1 MNLNIF
7 NMKLLNAYRI
17 LIVLCF
23 AGLTGCANLHDKA
36 QTSSGGEITSRTV
49 DLTNPPVDV
58 WERIRRGYAIPN
70 LNSPLVDK
78 WTQYYA
84 SHPEAMQRM
93 ADRAGV
99 YLYYIVDEINR
110 RKMPTELALLPF
122 VESAYNPSAY
132 SRARAAGLW
141 QFIPSTGTQFKLKQD
156 WWRDERRNPVA
167 STNAALDYLEYL
179 FELQGSWYLALAS
192 YNWGEGSVSRA
203 VNKNLQAGKP
213 TDYMSL
219 KMPAETENYVPKLQ
233 AIKNIVADPE
243 RYAVILPIVSN
254 EPYFVAIKKNANID
268 TVVAARL
275 AEMPLAE
282 FEALN
287 PSFNQGVILADMQ
300 QEIILPRDKL
310 KIYTDNFMTFEGE
323 LTSWKTYPAK
333 EGQAISSI
341 AKEFNVSEANLR
353 RANGLGTQIR
363 RLPSDLAMII
373 PAPGTIDTQ
382 ATITAPQSVQ
392 AQASMSKKASGK
404 AASHRVKKG
413 DTLSN
418 IAKQYN
424 TTVPT
429 LLAANNLRSPNIK
442 TGQTLRIPN

>member
-1 MNLNIF
+1 
-7 NMKLLNAYRI
+7 MKLINLYRI
-17 LIVLCF
+17 LIVICF
-23 AGLTGCANLHDKA
+23 AGLTGCANLQDNG
-36 QTSSGGEITSRTV
+36 QSSGGEVTSRTV

-78 WTQYYA
+78 WTKYYA

-93 ADRAGV
+93 ADRSGV

-156 WWRDERRNPVA
+156 WWRDERRDPVA

-179 FELQGSWYLALAS
+179 YELQGSWYLALAS
-192 YNWGEGSVSRA
+192 YNWGEGSVARA
-203 VNKNLQAGKP
+203 MNKNLKAGKP
-213 TDYMSL
+213 ADYMSL
-219 KMPAETENYVPKLQ
+219 TMPAETENYVPKLQ

-243 RYAVILPIVSN
+243 RYAVILPIVN
-254 EPYFVAIKKNANID
+254 NAPYFVAIKKTADID

-287 PSFNQGVILADMQ
+287 PSFNQGVILANMQ
-300 QEIILPRDKL
+300 LEIILPRDKVD
-310 KIYTDNFMTFEGE
+310 IYNANFLTFEGE

-341 AKEFNVSEANLR
+341 AKEFNVSEASLR
-353 RANGLGTQIR
+353 RANGLAASIR
-363 RLPSDLAMII
+363 RLPNDQAMII
-373 PAPGTIDTQ
+373 PAPGTTVTQ
-382 ATITAPQSVQ
+382 EIITAPKSVQ
-392 AQASMSKKASGK
+392 ASSTKVKKGSAK
-404 AASHRVKKG
+404 TASHRVKKG
-413 DTLSN
+413 ETLSN
-418 IAKQYN
+418 IAQQYN
-424 TTVPT
+424 TTVAT
-429 LLAANNLRSPNIK
+429 LVAANNLRSPVIK

>member
-1 MNLNIF
+1 MAFINL
-7 NMKLLNAYRI
+7 YRV
-17 LIVLCF
+17 LIVICF
-23 AGLTGCANLHDKA
+23 AALTGCANLHDSA
-36 QTSSGGEITSRTV
+36 QSSSGGEMTSRTV

-110 RKMPTELALLPF
+110 RNMPTELALLPF

-141 QFIPSTGTQFKLKQD
+141 QFIPSTGTHFKLKQD
-156 WWRDERRNPVA
+156 WWRDERRDPVA

-179 FELQGSWYLALAS
+179 YELQGSWYLALAS
-192 YNWGEGSVSRA
+192 YNWGEGAVARA
-203 VNKNLQAGKP
+203 MNKNLKAGKP
-213 TDYMSL
+213 TNYMSL

-254 EPYFVAIKKNANID
+254 EPYFVAVKKNANID
-268 TVVAARL
+268 TIVAARL
-275 AEMPLAE
+275 AEIPLAE

-287 PSFNQGVILADMQ
+287 PSFNQGVILANMQ
-300 QEIILPRDKL
+300 LEIILPRDKVE
-310 KIYTDNFMTFEGE
+310 IYNANFLAFEGE

-333 EGQAISSI
+333 EGQTISSI
-341 AKEFNVSEANLR
+341 AKEFDVSEASLR
-353 RANGLGTQIR
+353 RANGLSNKIR
-363 RLPSDLAMII
+363 RLPYDQAMII
-373 PAPGTIDTQ
+373 PAPGTIVSK
-382 ATITAPQSVQ
+382 APITAPKSAQK
-392 AQASMSKKASGK
+392 QASKRQKGSGK
-404 AASHRVKKG
+404 TVSHRVRKG
-413 DTLSN
+413 DTLSQ
-418 IAKQYN
+418 IARQYN

-429 LLAANNLRSPNIK
+429 LLAANNLRSANIK
-442 TGQTLRIPN
+442 AGQTLRIPK

>member
-1 MNLNIF
+1 MKLMNLF
-7 NMKLLNAYRI
+7 RR
-17 LIVLCF
+17 LIVLCL
-23 AGLTGCANLHDKA
+23 AVLAGCANLNDNA
-36 QTSSGGEITSRTV
+36 QTSGGGEMTSRTV
-49 DLTNPPVDV
+49 NLTNPPVDV

-78 WTQYYA
+78 WTKYYA
-84 SHPEAMQRM
+84 SHPEAIQRM

-141 QFIPSTGTQFKLKQD
+141 QFIPSTGSHFKLKQD
-156 WWRDERRNPVA
+156 WWRDERRDPIA

-179 FELQGSWYLALAS
+179 YELQGSWYLALAS

-203 VNKNLQAGKP
+203 VKKNLRAGKP
-213 TDYMSL
+213 TNYLAL
-219 KMPAETENYVPKLQ
+219 KMPAETANYVPKLQ

-243 RYAVILPIVSN
+243 RYAVILPIVNN
-254 EPYFVAIKKNANID
+254 EPYFVAVKKSADID

-287 PSFNQGVILADMQ
+287 PSFNQGVILANMQ
-300 QEIILPRDKL
+300 QEIILPRDKAET
-310 KIYTDNFMTFEGE
+310 YNANFLTFEGE

-333 EGQAISSI
+333 KGQTILSI
-341 AKEFNVSEANLR
+341 AKEFNVSQSSLR
-353 RANGLGTQIR
+353 RANGLSNKVQ
-363 RLPSDLAMII
+363 RLPYDQAMII
-373 PAPGTIDTQ
+373 PAPGTIVTR
-382 ATITAPQSVQ
+382 APITAPKS
-392 AQASMSKKASGK
+392 AQRQISKSKSRSENATSY
-404 AASHRVKKG
+404 RVKKG
-413 DTLSN
+413 DTLSK
-418 IAKQYN
+418 IAQQYN

-429 LLAANNLRSPNIK
+429 LLAANNLKSSKIK
-442 TGQTLRIPN
+442 MGQTLRIPN